1 MALALL
7 VCSSYSYSE
16 HVDLSPQYGTTQNAA
31 QFGYSWVM
39 QNVLPQQAGLLVNQV
54 SYRYSVDKNQE
65 DYMLVHVQN
74 DNARGGG
81 YIFRDTTDWTG
92 LPGNT
97 LTKVVPIANGGI
109 DISYWGRGSVEVEGF
124 GTVTNPEVYY
134 TYTYDPCFDPQ
145 TNPECPGYIDPFV
158 VELTEVEIV
167 DPLDDDLIQD
177 ELDRKANLRQQKED
191 EKEEARKKALD
202 KVEEIEELLENI
214 LGIAEQSELSMEQL
228 IKHQQML
235 ISLPMSYQRA
245 LVGGEYPEGVV
256 LKDAKLPNNTRG
268 LRVGMA
274 QELLHQE
281 MIMLQYA
288 K

>member
-1 MALALL
+1 VALALL
-7 VCSSYSYSE
+7 VCSSYSYSNP
-16 HVDLSPQYGTTQNAA
+16 DLAPQYGTTSNAA
-31 QFGYSWVM
+31 QFGLDWVM
-39 QNVLPQQAGLLVNQV
+39 SNVLPQQAGLVVNQV
-54 SYRYSVDKNQE
+54 TYRYEVVKNQE
-65 DYMLVHVQN
+65 DYLLVHVQN
-74 DNARGGG
+74 ENARGAG
-81 YIFRDTTDWTG
+81 YIFRETDDWTG

-97 LTKVVPIANGGI
+97 ISKVVPIVDGI
-109 DISYWGRGSVEVEGF
+109 DISYWGRGSIEPEGF
-124 GTVTNPEVYY
+124 GTVQNPEVYY
-134 TYTYDPCFDPQ
+134 TYVYDPCFDPQ

-158 VELTEVEIV
+158 VELTEVEVI
-167 DPLDDDLIQD
+167 DPLEDDLIQD

-191 EKEEARKKALD
+191 EKEEARKKALEQ
-202 KVEEIEELLENI
+202 VEEIDELLEQI
-214 LGIAEQSELSMEQL
+214 LGISEQSEFSMEQIL
-228 IKHQQML
+228 MHQQM
-235 ISLPMSYQRA
+235 IVSLPMSYQRA

>member
-1 MALALL
+1 M
-7 VCSSYSYSE
+7 
-16 HVDLSPQYGTTQNAA
+16 N
-31 QFGYSWVM
+31 
-39 QNVLPQQAGLLVNQV
+39 NVLPQQAGLKVNQV
-54 SYRYSVDKNQE
+54 SYKYTVVKNQE

-74 DNARGGG
+74 ENARGSG
-81 YIFRDTTDWTG
+81 YIFRETDDWTG

-97 LTKVVPIANGGI
+97 ITKVVPIVNGI
-109 DISYWGRGSVEVEGF
+109 DISYWGRGSIESEGF
-124 GTVTNPEVYY
+124 GSVQSPEVYY
-134 TYTYDPCFDPQ
+134 TYSYDPCFDPQ

-158 VELTEVEIV
+158 VELTEVDVV
-167 DPLDDDLIQD
+167 DPLEDDLVQD

-191 EKEEARKKALD
+191 EKEEARKKALE
-202 KVEEIEELLENI
+202 KVEEVEELLENI
-214 LGIAEQSELSMEQL
+214 LGIAEQSEFSMEQI

-235 ISLPMSYQRA
+235 VSLPMSYQRA

>member
-1 MALALL
+1 M
-7 VCSSYSYSE
+7 
-16 HVDLSPQYGTTQNAA
+16 T
-31 QFGYSWVM
+31 
-39 QNVLPQQAGLLVNQV
+39 NVLPQQAGLQV
-54 SYRYSVDKNQE
+54 SQIAYRYTTVKNQE
-65 DYMLVHVQN
+65 DYMVVHVQN
-74 DNARGGG
+74 ENARGSG
-81 YIFRDTTDWTG
+81 YIFRDSTDWTG

-97 LTKVVPIANGGI
+97 LTKVVPVNGI
-109 DISYWGRGSVEVEGF
+109 DISYWGRGSIEVEGF
-124 GTVTNPEVYY
+124 GSVQEPEVYY
-134 TYTYDPCFDPQ
+134 SYSYDPCFDPQ
-145 TNPECPGYIDPFV
+145 ALPECPGYVDPFQTELLETV
-158 VELTEVEIV
+158 VV
-167 DPLDDDLIQD
+167 DPLDDDLIQN

-214 LGIAEQSELSMEQL
+214 LGIAEQSEFSMEQL

-235 ISLPMSYQRA
+235 VSLPMSYQRA

>member
-7 VCSSYSYSE
+7 VCSSYSYSNP
-16 HVDLSPQYGTTQNAA
+16 DIAPQYGTTSNAA
-31 QFGYSWVM
+31 QFGLDWVM
-39 QNVLPQQAGLLVNQV
+39 TNVLPQQAGLRVNQV
-54 SYRYSVDKNQE
+54 TYQYTVVKNQE
-65 DYMLVHVQN
+65 DYLLVHVQN
-74 DNARGGG
+74 ENARGAG
-81 YIFRDTTDWTG
+81 YIFRETDDWTG

-97 LTKVVPIANGGI
+97 ITKVVPIVDGI
-109 DISYWGRGSVEVEGF
+109 DISYWGRGSIEPEGF
-124 GTVTNPEVYY
+124 GTVQNPEVYY
-134 TYTYDPCFDPQ
+134 TYSYDPCFDPQ

-158 VELTEVEIV
+158 VDLTEVEVI
-167 DPLDDDLIQD
+167 DPLDEDYVQD

-191 EKEEARKKALD
+191 EKEKARKKALEQ
-202 KVEEIEELLENI
+202 VEEIDELLENI
-214 LGIAEQSELSMEQL
+214 LGISEQSEFSMEQIL
-228 IKHQQML
+228 MHQQM
-235 ISLPMSYQRA
+235 IASLPMSYQRA

-274 QELLHQE
+274 QELLHQQ